1 MANRSIRI
9 FKRSQLLSV
18 LVPLLVVSVASCTGD
33 DASEGPQ
40 FSTLPDVAGAG
51 SAEPHLA
58 TATDGTVVMSWLE
71 PSDRGTD
78 LRWSRLHSD
87 QWEDP
92 ETIAS
97 GGNWFV
103 NWADFPSLE
112 PISESLWAAHWLVK
126 RPGGTFAYDVA
137 LSISTDS
144 GSTWSE
150 AVVPHQ
156 DDTPTEHGF
165 VSLFPWQDKVGA
177 LWLDGRHMQPSEDG
191 HGHGGM
197 TLRAVALDGDLAR
210 HRKTEVDGLV
220 CDCCQTDV
228 AISAAGPIAV
238 YRNRTEEE
246 VRDIYVTRYLDDAWL
261 PGVAVAD
268 DGWTIAGCPVNGPAV
283 DATMDS
289 VVVAWFTAANGNS
302 KVRLARSNDSGA
314 SFSAALDIAVD
325 RPVGRVDVAL
335 LADGSALVSWL
346 ESASDGTGDIRV
358 RRATPQGVLRPAL
371 TVAKTDAGRMSG
383 FPQMVVSGD
392 EVVFAWTDVADGVT
406 SVRTATAQVKG
417 LIGN

>member
-1 MANRSIRI
+1 M
-9 FKRSQLLSV
+9 SV
-18 LVPLLVVSVASCTGD
+18 LVPLIVVSIASCTD
-33 DASEGPQ
+33 DGANEGPQ

-51 SAEPHLA
+51 SGEPHLA
-58 TATDGTVVMSWLE
+58 TTTDGTVVLSWLE

-78 LRWSRLHSD
+78 LRWSRFHSD

-92 ETIAS
+92 RTIAS
-97 GGNWFV
+97 GENWFV
-103 NWADFPSLE
+103 NWADFPSVE

-126 RPGGTFAYDVA
+126 RPGGTFAYDIHV
-137 LSISTDS
+137 SISTDS

-165 VSLFPWQDKVGA
+165 VSLFSWEDKVGA
-177 LWLDGRHMQPSEDG
+177 LWLDGRKMQPSTDG

-197 TLRAVALDGDLAR
+197 TLRAVVLDDDLSR
-210 HRKTEVDGLV
+210 HRKTVVDELV
-220 CDCCQTDV
+220 CDCCQTDI
-228 AISAAGPIAV
+228 ALRKTGPIAV

-246 VRDIYVTRYLDDAWL
+246 VRDIYVARLLDGEWL
-261 PGVAVAD
+261 PGAAIAD

-283 DATMDS
+283 DAAMDN

-302 KVRLARSNDSGA
+302 KVRLARSTDSGA
-314 SFSAALDIAVD
+314 SFDAALDIAVD

-346 ESASDGTGDIRV
+346 QSASDGTGDIRV

-371 TVAKTDAGRMSG
+371 TVAKTDAGRISG
-383 FPQMVVSGD
+383 FPQMAVSGD

-406 SVRTATAQVKG
+406 SVRTATAQVEG